1 MQSPVHLE
9 PIAEQQAVELFQ
21 LLVEEVVEG
30 GWQEGL
36 AWRVPLQTGLPM
48 ELEEQDFL
56 GMEGMPGPVILT
68 QETQLQPRLFWE
80 GRRFSL
86 EALVDS

>member
-36 AWRVPLQTGLPM
+36 A
-48 ELEEQDFL
+48 
-56 GMEGMPGPVILT
+56 
-68 QETQLQPRLFWE
+68 
-80 GRRFSL
+80 
-86 EALVDS
+86 

>member
-1 MQSPVHLE
+1 
-9 PIAEQQAVELFQ
+9 
-21 LLVEEVVEG
+21 
-30 GWQEGL
+30 
-36 AWRVPLQTGLPM
+36 M